1 MTTTHRTTMTRA
13 YFVGLAI
20 LVAALGLRAALE
32 RRIPAGAAPRA
43 DPAARPAAAAP
54 GAGLLFG
61 GQMDLNAAAAADL
74 EALPGVG
81 PALAASIVAARERR
95 GRFDAVDDL
104 LGVPGI
110 GPATLARVAP
120 YLRVEPPPP

>member
-1 MTTTHRTTMTRA
+1 MTRA
-13 YFVGLAI
+13 YFVGLA
-20 LVAALGLRAALE
+20 LLFGALALRAALE
-32 RRIPAGAAPRA
+32 RRIPPAVSPHHDPTASAAE
-43 DPAARPAAAAP
+43 AAP

-61 GQMDLNAAAAADL
+61 GRMDLNAAAAADL

-81 PALAASIVAARERR
+81 PALAGRIVAARERR

-104 LGVPGI
+104 LAVPGI

-120 YLRVEPPPP
+120 YLRVEPRPP

>member
-1 MTTTHRTTMTRA
+1 MTRA

>member
-1 MTTTHRTTMTRA
+1 MTRV
-13 YFVGLAI
+13 YFVGLA
-20 LVAALGLRAALE
+20 LLCAALGIRAAFE
-32 RRIPAGAAPRA
+32 RRVPSAVMPRHDPSARAAEP
-43 DPAARPAAAAP
+43 AP

-61 GQMDLNAAAAADL
+61 GRMDLNAAAAADL

-81 PALAASIVAARERR
+81 PALAGRIVAARHRR

-104 LGVPGI
+104 LAVPGI

-120 YLRVEPPPP
+120 YLTVEPPPR